1 MKHYQFKIIT
11 NTFDAEKELSV
22 RGLQHLYSIE
32 ELDCTLIGGF
42 AHSLNLQNLKH
53 SKLISQDDGSVD
65 WQQEWQAHAPN
76 FDGELMH
83 IPNYDLR
90 IKPGPGFGDLSHP
103 TTQLMIEMMQKAFLK
118 NSVIDLGCGSG
129 VLGCVALKCN
139 VKQLYMVDI
148 DPLALDH
155 SRLNVELND
164 LPQAVYSSDV
174 KPEWQPDT
182 ILMNMIWQEQMQ
194 VMDAYP
200 FLREFKGNWILS
212 GILKEQQSDYM
223 KWAGITPDHILE
235 KDNWIC
241 VQGSTSCH
249 PYRPFH
255 P

>member
-1 MKHYQFKIIT
+1 MNHYQFKIIT
-11 NTFDAEKELSV
+11 NIFEAEKELSA

-32 ELDCTLIGGF
+32 ELNCTLIGGF
-42 AHSLNLQNLKH
+42 AHGLDLKH
-53 SKLISQDDGSVD
+53 LTHSELMSQDDGAID
-65 WQQEWQAHAPN
+65 WQQEWQTHAPN
-76 FDGELMH
+76 FDGEHMH
-83 IPNYDLR
+83 IPSHDLR

-103 TTQLMIEMMQKAFLK
+103 TTQLMIEMMQITPLK

-129 VLGCVALKCN
+129 VLGCIALKCN

-155 SRLNVELND
+155 SRLNIEMNN
-164 LPQAVYSSDV
+164 LPQAVYSSNV
-174 KPEWQPDT
+174 KPDWQPDT

-200 FLREFKGNWILS
+200 FLQEFKGTWILS
-212 GILKEQQSDYM
+212 GILKEQQMDYI

-235 KDNWIC
+235 KGNWISIR
-241 VQGSTSCH
+241 GSTSC
-249 PYRPFH
+249 RPFH